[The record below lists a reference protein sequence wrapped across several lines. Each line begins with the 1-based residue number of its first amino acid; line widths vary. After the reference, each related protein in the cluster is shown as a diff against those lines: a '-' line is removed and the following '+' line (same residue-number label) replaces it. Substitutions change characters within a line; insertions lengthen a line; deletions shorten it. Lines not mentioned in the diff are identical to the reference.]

1 MWYLVSWSCLVRDVV
16 RTTTFKGQTPREI
29 KERVLKG
36 KYICKRQGYSEAAR
50 NLIEG
55 ILCTDVEKRITLSD
69 ILEHEWLADCQDDI
83 KIFNEAEEQLMKREL
98 NFYESKKD
106 ADRPDLSL
114 D

>member
-1 MWYLVSWSCLVRDVV
+1 M
-16 RTTTFKGQTPREI
+16 
-29 KERVLKG
+29 
-36 KYICKRQGYSEAAR
+36 
-50 NLIEG
+50 
-55 ILCTDVEKRITLSD
+55 LCTDVGKRITLSD

-114 D
+114 DQDELEELFHFSLGNLKSVATESRNNAST